1 MGVTLETGST
11 FAGKY
16 RIDGVLGRGGMGSV
30 FAATNLSVGRRVA
43 IKVMDTS
50 NVDEGQR
57 AGLLHRFKLEAQAA
71 SLIDHPGIAD
81 VIDMG
86 ETQDGAPYMVMEFLE
101 GATLKAVQKVLGPL
115 TLGQTM
121 AVLDP
126 VLDALAAAHA
136 AKVIHRDIKPANIF
150 LTTRPRQA
158 VKVLDFGISRFG
170 AGTGLT
176 QTGTAM
182 GTPQYMSPEQVRGE
196 KGGGPEAD
204 LYSVGALIY
213 ALLNGKPPF
222 DSDSDMAV
230 LARVL
235 TDKHVPLIDVANVP
249 PALSRLVDRLL
260 TKDRNARPSSA
271 SELRQTLLTF
281 ATPDPEPLFQA
292 ALLAVK
298 GELARGTPRPNTG
311 SSSRPG
317 VLAMPRTP
325 SRTTSAAV
333 QRPKEPEPTPEHELV
348 KTPSDTLLPE
358 EAAVVPS
365 RSRGMVFGLG
375 LVVVALVSVGAVAL
389 FREPPSPPPVVV
401 AKKTVAVEPPAVP
414 AKTTPEPPSDAPKLA
429 EVAVTLSAEP
439 ANTRF
444 VVDGAPRDCNPCT
457 LTQKPGTTVAVKAL
471 AEHFVTKEFDVA
483 FDHPREQHLVLAP
496 DPADVK
502 KNPTRKTKTLTVD
515 EANPYR

>member
-86 ETQDGAPYMVMEFLE
+86 ETQEGAPFMVMEFLE

-260 TKDRNARPSSA
+260 TKDRNARPSNA
-271 SELRQTLLTF
+271 AELRQTLLTF
-281 ATPDPEPLFQA
+281 AAPDPEPLFQA

-333 QRPKEPEPTPEHELV
+333 QRPQEPEPAEHELV

-375 LVVVALVSVGAVAL
+375 LVVVALVAVGAVAL
-389 FREPPSPPPVVV
+389 FREPPSPVPVVV
-401 AKKTVAVEPPAVP
+401 PE
-414 AKTTPEPPSDAPKLA
+414 KTTPNAPKLA

-439 ANTRF
+439 ASARF
-444 VVDGAPRDCNPCT
+444 VIDGAPRDCNPCT

-496 DPADVK
+496 DPTDVK
-502 KNPTRKTKTLTVD
+502 KPRKTKSLTVD

>member
-150 LTTRPRQA
+150 LTTRPRQT

-204 LYSVGALIY
+204 LYSIGALIY

-271 SELRQTLLTF
+271 AELRQTLLTF
-281 ATPDPEPLFQA
+281 AAPDPEPLFQA

-311 SSSRPG
+311 GSSRPG

-325 SRTTSAAV
+325 SRSSNASV
-333 QRPKEPEPTPEHELV
+333 PRPKEPEPV
-348 KTPSDTLLPE
+348 KTPSGDTLRPE
-358 EAAVVPS
+358 EKAVVPS
-365 RSRGMVFGLG
+365 SSRG
-375 LVVVALVSVGAVAL
+375 LVAAIAVVTLALVGIGAAVL
-389 FREPPSPPPVVV
+389 FKDPPPPVIATKEPVKTKLTPVVDKPVVEKPVEPPPVV
-401 AKKTVAVEPPAVP
+401 
-414 AKTTPEPPSDAPKLA
+414 APT

-439 ANTRF
+439 ATARF
-444 VVDGAPRDCNPCT
+444 VIDGAARDCNPCT
-457 LTQKPGTTVAVKAL
+457 LTQKPGTTVAVKAQ

-483 FDHPREQHLVLAP
+483 FDRPREEHLVLAP
-496 DPADVK
+496 DLAEK
-502 KNPTRKTKTLTVD
+502 KARKPKGGLNVD